1 MLGGSNKS
9 ANRKSPLLF
18 PQYHY
23 DLVSSIIPLPLL
35 SMSTLF
41 LNAFCLYE
49 STLVGA
55 SGEMSDFQSI
65 LEMLE
70 GIHQSDVNQDDGYTR
85 SPAEF
90 FNYLRAVLYQ
100 RRNKGNPLWNQL
112 LVAGCRDDKPFLGY
126 VVSLSYI
133 H

>member
-1 MLGGSNKS
+1 
-9 ANRKSPLLF
+9 
-18 PQYHY
+18 
-23 DLVSSIIPLPLL
+23 
-35 SMSTLF
+35 MSTLF
-41 LNAFCLYE
+41 LNVFCLYE